1 MEDIDLWLRAWIT
14 AFSLCLLFLS
24 IAAYQREREHRL
36 LLVAGLFGIMAVKA
50 VFLTLGIMYEDVELY
65 VQEPWFDRAFDLL
78 IVVAVMFV
86 AWGIPGRRDQ

>member
-24 IAAYQREREHRL
+24 VMAYQHERERKL
-36 LLVAGLFGIMAVKA
+36 LLVAGLFGILAVKA
-50 VFLTLGIMYEDVELY
+50 VLLTLGIMYEDVELY

-78 IVVAVMFV
+78 IVVAIMFV
-86 AWGIPGRRDQ
+86 AWGIPGSKD